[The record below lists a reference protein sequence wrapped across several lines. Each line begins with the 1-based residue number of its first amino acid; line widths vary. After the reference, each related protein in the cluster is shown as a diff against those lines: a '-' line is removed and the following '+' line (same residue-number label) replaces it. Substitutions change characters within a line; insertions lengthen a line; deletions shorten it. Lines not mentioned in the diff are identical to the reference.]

1 MKSTTLHILT
11 IFNNKRNITVVK
23 YFLVVI
29 GCSPPSIFESLVQ
42 FSPFV
47 LNVANNELIG
57 QLVNKRDTEKWLGS
71 V

>member
-1 MKSTTLHILT
+1 MKSTTLHIL
-11 IFNNKRNITVVK
+11 ISNNKRNITVVK

-29 GCSPPSIFESLVQ
+29 GRSPTSIFESLVQ

>member
-1 MKSTTLHILT
+1 MKFTTLHILIST
-11 IFNNKRNITVVK
+11 NKRNITVVK
-23 YFLVVI
+23 YFLVI
-29 GCSPPSIFESLVQ
+29 GHSPPSIFESLVQ

-57 QLVNKRDTEKWLGS
+57 QLINKRDTEKWLGS